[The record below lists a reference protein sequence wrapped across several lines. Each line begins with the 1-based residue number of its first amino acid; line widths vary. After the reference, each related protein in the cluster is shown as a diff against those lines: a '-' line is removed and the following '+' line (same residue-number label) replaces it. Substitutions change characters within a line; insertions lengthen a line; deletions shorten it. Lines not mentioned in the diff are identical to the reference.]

1 MTLPSPTVFWTGVG
15 AGRHRPAYWRF
26 QPDSNGRSRICNP
39 LPSHL
44 AMEPNIPNC
53 EPNAVPAYPQGTGGT
68 SGSQL
73 EAKKKSA
80 RRFGS
85 ACRAKWPKGFF

>member
-15 AGRHRPAYWRF
+15 AGRHHPAYWSF

-53 EPNAVPAYPQGTGGT
+53 EPSA

-73 EAKKKSA
+73 EEQNSPD
-80 RRFGS
+80 RRIGHRLRCPIVF
-85 ACRAKWPKGFF
+85 RAVLRW